1 MGLIVMKNKSSR
13 DISVRVIL
21 LLVFDLEVFVVKD
34 VEQGLKFV
42 LEVHLVLVFVFFAI
56 LIVIVI

>member
-21 LLVFDLEVFVVKD
+21 LLVFDLEVFVIKD